1 MQAAWMILSG
11 LNRTVWLM
19 TKRRG
24 YLIEQ
29 IADMDNLRKA
39 DLEAQSGKVR
49 KNRYI
54 RRHNEHAE
62 EDLQELRRMILEL
75 DFPPVEYSMMKV
87 HNDSGK
93 TREIA
98 RQNYYPWRILHHA
111 IIRVIGKDI
120 YRNLIYDTF
129 ACIPGKGLHFGV
141 KRLKMFLRRYPE
153 YTWYW
158 KTDYKKYY
166 QSIPHDLV
174 VKRLRHHFKDE
185 RFIQLMEMTILS
197 YDSGPEISEALKQE
211 YEKREKR
218 NNHRRVHK
226 PASGRI
232 RGQSYSSSHEGASAL
247 QVSADVL

>member
-1 MQAAWMILSG
+1 
-11 LNRTVWLM
+11 M

-24 YLIEQ
+24 YILEQ

-39 DLEAQSGKVR
+39 DLDAQSGKVR
-49 KNRYI
+49 KNRFI

-62 EDLQELRRMILEL
+62 EDLQKLRRMILEL
-75 DFPPVEYSMMKV
+75 DFPPVQYDMMLV

-120 YRNLIYDTF
+120 YHYLIDDTF
-129 ACIPGKGLHFGV
+129 ACIPGKGLHYGV

-153 YTWYW
+153 YKWFW

-166 QSIPHDLV
+166 QSIPHDMLLAA
-174 VKRLRHHFKDE
+174 LRHKFKDE
-185 RFIQLMEMTILS
+185 RFIKLIEMTILS
-197 YDSGPEISEALKQE
+197 YDSGETVRTALMEENERRK
-211 YEKREKR
+211 KRD
-218 NNHRRVHK
+218 NHRRIHK
-226 PASGRI
+226 PASGRLC
-232 RGQSYSSSHEGASAL
+232 GQSYRTSHEGA
-247 QVSADVL
+247 

>member
-1 MQAAWMILSG
+1 
-11 LNRTVWLM
+11 M

-24 YLIEQ
+24 YIIEQ
-29 IADMDNLRKA
+29 IADMDNLRRA
-39 DLEAQSGKVR
+39 DLDAQCGKAR

-62 EDLQELRRMILEL
+62 QDLQELRRMILEL
-75 DFPPVEYSMMKV
+75 DFPPVEYSMMLVK
-87 HNDSGK
+87 NDCGK

-120 YRNLIYDTF
+120 YRYLIDDTF
-129 ACIPGKGLHFGV
+129 ACIPGKGLHYGV

-166 QSIPHDLV
+166 QSIPHDVMLAA
-174 VKRLRHHFKDE
+174 LRHKFKDE
-185 RFIQLMEMTILS
+185 RFIRLMEMTILS
-197 YDSGPEISEALKQE
+197 YDSGPEIQSALNKE
-211 YEKREKR
+211 YDKRKKR
-218 NNHRRVHK
+218 DHHRRVHQ
-226 PASGRI
+226 PASGRL
-232 RGQSYSSSHEGASAL
+232 RGQSNCTSHEGAPAL
-247 QVSADVL
+247 QVLPDVL